1 MGLYNYSFYKNI
13 LWWRWRHQWFKGT
26 NFKFLKEIF
35 DTLISAFN
43 KTKNIKK
50 VNFSSINKVFINSKI
65 DKRIIKNKEE
75 LISILKKNSKLD
87 PFFHKM
93 TSEIKREKNMILSK
107 ENKNI
112 GNLYDV
118 IYKIYHYY
126 NEKGEIK
133 KSISKPISKKFIKQV
148 EKTEYDGMFQKNC
161 VTAVVVSGSV
171 GLLSFACTIPLAFL
185 SPPAALGAFVVG
197 IVSSGID
204 IGSGIACGIKCGIE
218 YLSNKE
224 FNEQTVI
231 DELLI
236 EDENNF

>member
-112 GNLYDV
+112 GNLCDV

-148 EKTEYDGMFQKNC
+148 EKTNMLESSKKI
-161 VTAVVVSGSV
+161 V
-171 GLLSFACTIPLAFL
+171 GLH
-185 SPPAALGAFVVG
+185 
-197 IVSSGID
+197 
-204 IGSGIACGIKCGIE
+204 K
-218 YLSNKE
+218 K
-224 FNEQTVI
+224 
-231 DELLI
+231 
-236 EDENNF
+236 

>member
-1 MGLYNYSFYKNI
+1 M
-13 LWWRWRHQWFKGT
+13 
-26 NFKFLKEIF
+26 
-35 DTLISAFN
+35 
-43 KTKNIKK
+43 
-50 VNFSSINKVFINSKI
+50 
-65 DKRIIKNKEE
+65 
-75 LISILKKNSKLD
+75 
-87 PFFHKM
+87 
-93 TSEIKREKNMILSK
+93 
-107 ENKNI
+107 
-112 GNLYDV
+112 
-118 IYKIYHYY
+118 
-126 NEKGEIK
+126 
-133 KSISKPISKKFIKQV
+133 

-224 FNEQTVI
+224 FNEQTVS